1 MSGPENAAIAVDVKN
16 MYNTNTM
23 KNVKIIITVIF
34 RFERIGNKT
43 DGRASWHP
51 NAEFANPIISGTLF
65 QFVRE

>member
-43 DGRASWHP
+43 DGRAS
-51 NAEFANPIISGTLF
+51 
-65 QFVRE
+65 